1 MVSFPDV
8 ELVLLSLLD
17 EFGYTCTFLPDDK
30 DPVSG
35 LPMWKT
41 LLPVIAVNRVGGG
54 TDGITDRPLVQVGVF
69 ADTRQQAWSVSGQCR
84 NKILASGGT
93 RVDGVLVD
101 SARESQGVQQFPDL
115 NPDNKFVASTF
126 QLSFRRVFA

>member
-1 MVSFPDV
+1 MVSYPDAEAV
-8 ELVLLSLLD
+8 VLSMLD
-17 EFGYTCTFLPDDK
+17 EFGYTCTFLPDK
-30 DPVSG
+30 KEWEELAPI
-35 LPMWKT
+35 
-41 LLPVIAVNRVGGG
+41 IAVNRVGGG
-54 TDGITDRPLVQVGVF
+54 SDGITDRPMIQVGVF
-69 ADTRQQAWSVSGQCR
+69 ANTRSEAWLVAGKCR
-84 NKILASGGT
+84 DKILASGAT